1 MSKLWEL
8 TDPTFRLRQHGGS
21 GPSSFLSAGKIAAV
35 YWPSGLSC
43 WPVNAYLIALLRANS
58 APSSVATYAAQLSHL
73 VRFVAKLNIEFE
85 QLTDDRLLEL
95 AGWLRER
102 PSSKTSSRQV
112 NRIILRVIDFLLW
125 FQQRLVLE
133 RPIIGEDGDGA
144 AITIEF
150 KSTRVR
156 GRLVQRRSHP
166 AVGPP
171 NVARV
176 VRPISSNNIA
186 TLMAQASSMP
196 TSSFVRARDLAML
209 KLLMDSGIR
218 RQELVWVTVAA
229 LRAARENGGRLDI
242 RSAKRRGNPTRQ
254 VVVPLDTIAAV
265 NRFIDIQRALLFDRR
280 RTLKRGSDDAG
291 WAFCSVSGEQLAP
304 VTVTQ
309 TIGRLRRS
317 AGIKERATAHMFR
330 HRWITLQVAKRLDS
344 VRSDV
349 PLGLDALTTILS
361 RLASMTGHSSI
372 NSLWTYVDWAFDEI
386 ERASSATQTPGG
398 EIVAALEELASELKR
413 QGVQDET
420 LRALNRIRMKLSPHA
435 TGPTKMSVSAH
446 SMRETGGTLARS

>member
-1 MSKLWEL
+1 MAKLWEL
-8 TDPTFRLRQHGGS
+8 TDARFRLRQHGGS
-21 GPSSFLSAGKIAAV
+21 GPSSFLPAGRIAAV

-43 WPVNAYLIALLRANS
+43 WPINAYLISLLRANS
-58 APSSVATYAAQLSHL
+58 APSSVATYAAELSHL
-73 VRFVAKLNIEFE
+73 VRFVARLDIEFE
-85 QLTDDRLLEL
+85 QLTDDRLLEF

-102 PSSKTSSRQV
+102 PGSKTSGRQV

-125 FQQRLVLE
+125 FQQRLVLD

-150 KSTRVR
+150 RHTRLR
-156 GRLVQRRSHP
+156 GRVFERRSHP

-176 VRPISSNNIA
+176 VRPISSKNIE

-209 KLLMDSGIR
+209 KLLTDSGMR
-218 RQELVWVTVAA
+218 RQELVWVTVPA
-229 LRAARENGGRLDI
+229 LRAARDNGGRLDV
-242 RSAKRRGNPTRQ
+242 RCAKRRGNPTRQ
-254 VVVPLDTIAAV
+254 VVVPPDTIASV
-265 NRFIDIQRALLFDRR
+265 NRFIDIQRALLFVRR
-280 RTLKRGSDDAG
+280 KKLNRGSDDAG

-309 TIGRLRRS
+309 TIGRLRRG

-330 HRWITLQVAKRLDS
+330 HRWITLQVAKRLES
-344 VRSDV
+344 VRSDI

-361 RLASMTGHSSI
+361 RLASMTGHASI

-386 ERASSATQTPGG
+386 QGNANEPGLGG
-398 EIVAALEELASELKR
+398 EIVAALEELATELKR
-413 QGVQDET
+413 EGVRDET
-420 LRALNRIRMKLSPHA
+420 LRALDKIRMKVSAEHN
-435 TGPTKMSVSAH
+435 GPAKMGASAH
-446 SMRETGGTLARS
+446 SMRGTRGRPVRS